1 MYHNLFAERRLEM
14 KKKRLL
20 AKTVFFINLITT
32 LILLSFLT
40 NSFAAT
46 YNLTFATF
54 RPPAD
59 PFSKPWLMA
68 MAKELEERTDGQV
81 KLTIHWAQALGK
93 GRDQFHMV
101 RDGVADMTDFPG
113 VWLPGKFTLS
123 EVASLP
129 LAADNSLNVLK
140 AMSILAGKGY
150 FDKQWGEVE
159 VLGWMVT
166 PPLDIIFRKDKPE
179 TVEDMSGLKT
189 RASGGYISD
198 FIKALKM
205 VPVRVL
211 PPDAYMAWQTGVVDA
226 WVHPISSMVKYKFIE
241 LPTRGILDANL
252 AVIGNAAKIMNKKK
266 LASLPPDIQKVVRE
280 VAAKYCGVYARLG
293 VETDEDTIRK
303 LNDAKIEIFRLP
315 PPEMK
320 KMKARAL
327 PIWEKYIADTEA
339 KGLPGRE
346 VANEFVKALRQLG
359 EDPPYNP

>member
-1 MYHNLFAERRLEM
+1 ME
-14 KKKRLL
+14 KKNFL
-20 AKTVFFINLITT
+20 AKGIFIISFITIF
-32 LILLSFLT
+32 ILPSFT
-40 NSFAAT
+40 PISFAAT
-46 YNLTFATF
+46 YNLSFATF

-59 PFSKPWLMA
+59 PFAKPWLMA
-68 MAKELEERTDGQV
+68 MAEELKERTNGQV

-93 GRDQFHMV
+93 GRDQFLMV

-129 LAADNSLNVLK
+129 LAANDNLNVVK
-140 AMSILAGKGY
+140 AMGILAGKGY
-150 FDKQWGEVE
+150 FDRQWGEVE

-166 PPLDIIFRKDKPE
+166 PPLDIIFRKIKPE
-179 TVEDMSGLKT
+179 TVEDMAGLKA

-205 VPVRVL
+205 VPVKVL

-226 WVHPISSMVKYKFIE
+226 WVHPPSSMVKYKFIE
-241 LPTRGILDANL
+241 LPTRCVLDANIS
-252 AVIGNAAKIMNKKK
+252 VIGNAAKIMNKKK
-266 LASLPPDIQKVVRE
+266 FASLPPDIQKTIRE
-280 VAAKYCGVYARLG
+280 VASKYCEVYANLG
-293 VETDEDTIRK
+293 VETDEDTLKK
-303 LNDAKIEIFRLP
+303 LKEAKIEVYQLP
-315 PPEMK
+315 PPEIK
-320 KMKARAL
+320 KMKAKAL

-346 VANEFVKALRQLG
+346 VAAEFVRILRQLG

>member
-1 MYHNLFAERRLEM
+1 ME
-14 KKKRLL
+14 KKRLL
-20 AKTVFFINLITT
+20 VKGVFITILLTT
-32 LILLSFLT
+32 LILPSFVST
-40 NSFAAT
+40 AYAAT
-46 YNLTFATF
+46 YNLSFATF

-59 PFSKPWLMA
+59 PFAKPWLMA
-68 MAKELEERTDGQV
+68 MAKELEERTNGQV

-129 LAADNSLNVLK
+129 LAADNCLNVLK

-150 FDKQWGEVE
+150 FAKQWGEVE

-166 PPLDIIFRKDKPE
+166 PPLDIIFRKDRPE
-179 TVEDMSGLKT
+179 TLEDMAGLKT

-205 VPVRVL
+205 VPVKVL

-241 LPTRGILDANL
+241 LPTRGVLDANL
-252 AVIGNAAKIMNKKK
+252 CVIGNAATFMNKERF
-266 LASLPPDIQKVVRE
+266 ASLPPDIQKVVRE
-280 VAAKYCGVYARLG
+280 VGAKYCEVYARLG
-293 VETDEDTIRK
+293 VETDENTIKK
-303 LNDAKIEIFRLP
+303 LNEANIEIFKLP
-315 PPEMK
+315 PLEMK

-346 VANEFVKALRQLG
+346 VATEFVKVLRQLG